1 MLVYFNSVGV
11 VYHNSPNV
19 VIRVV
24 IDRVKTRVIIKT
36 RGVGG
41 GVRET

>member
-1 MLVYFNSVGV
+1 MLVYSNSFGV

-19 VIRVV
+19 VTRIV
-24 IDRVKTRVIIKT
+24 IDRVKIWVIIKT